1 MDCNH
6 QAFWAGELLLQI
18 CREVGEMDDYMLQK
32 LVLNLKL
39 LTLAYQHI
47 KGTESK
53 KLFMDWW
60 NRHYHSN
67 WWDYEKID

>member
-6 QAFWAGELLLQI
+6 QAFLAGDLLLQI
-18 CREVGEMDDYMLQK
+18 CREVGEMDDFMLQK

-47 KGTESK
+47 KGT
-53 KLFMDWW
+53 
-60 NRHYHSN
+60 
-67 WWDYEKID
+67 